1 MEGFIVSRWANRW
14 NEGIA
19 QMAQW
24 ANEGKIKTQET
35 IVEGFEKM
43 PEAFLGLF
51 TGNNVGKMIVKA

>member
-14 NEGIA
+14 NEGIT

-24 ANEGKIKTQET
+24 VNEGKIKSQET

>member
-14 NEGIA
+14 NEGIT

-24 ANEGKIKTQET
+24 VNEGKIKTQET
-35 IVEGFEKM
+35 IVEGFDKM

>member
-14 NEGIA
+14 NEGIT

-24 ANEGKIKTQET
+24 VNEGKIKTQET
-35 IVEGFEKM
+35 IVESFEKM

>member
-1 MEGFIVSRWANRW
+1 MEGFIVSRWANLW
-14 NEGIA
+14 NEGLI

-24 ANEGKIKTQET
+24 VNEGKIKTQET
-35 IVEGFEKM
+35 IVDGFEKM

>member
-1 MEGFIVSRWANRW
+1 MEGFIVSRWAHRW
-14 NEGIA
+14 NEGIT

-24 ANEGKIKTQET
+24 VNEGKIKTQET

>member
-1 MEGFIVSRWANRW
+1 MEGFIVSRWANHW
-14 NEGIA
+14 NEGIT

-24 ANEGKIKTQET
+24 VNEGKIKTQET

>member
-14 NEGIA
+14 NEGIT

-24 ANEGKIKTQET
+24 VNEGKIKTQET

-51 TGNNVGKMIVKA
+51 TGNNVGKMIVKS

>member
-14 NEGIA
+14 NEGIT

-24 ANEGKIKTQET
+24 VNEGKLKTQET

>member
-14 NEGIA
+14 NEGIT

-24 ANEGKIKTQET
+24 VNEGKIKSQET
-35 IVEGFEKM
+35 IVEGFENM

>member
-14 NEGIA
+14 NEGIT

-24 ANEGKIKTQET
+24 VNEGKIKTQET